1 MDVVV
6 KFLLNFKISYTEFI
20 VQLPID
26 DYSTHNKEQFGGC
39 LIKITQI
46 LSILQ
51 GL

>member
-1 MDVVV
+1 MNVAV
-6 KFLLNFKISYTEFI
+6 KFLNFKISYTWLVGSVAIDEYFT
-20 VQLPID
+20 PIKAHFVG
-26 DYSTHNKEQFGGC
+26 S